1 MPDEAGEGP
10 PKTPSKKKEEQK
22 KETSKKEKKT
32 ETKKEREAR
41 LKREAVKAREEEL
54 RVIRKGIEARAREVE
69 AIEDTKVAFGQLSG
83 LIKEGALGVETFN
96 RAMEGATKRIDEG
109 GKKIEAGFGKLEDS
123 LGKQAEYS
131 DRFVSLQEQASETMA
146 EFVKDLDLTHKGI
159 RKAAEE
165 AVVASDRAEVNAA
178 KAQAGA
184 AAAKE
189 IAKARAAEAKAA
201 AIAGAADARE
211 KANRAETAAREAK
224 LAAEKAQLEAE
235 KAIIAKEILAGPPGM
250 PGGPPAER
258 PPEYKD
264 EKEDGGK
271 AKNEI
276 EQWIEARLRPIEE
289 RDAPF
294 SERWYLL
301 WPIETTV
308 SSLRQPVEGE
318 SDEAKE
324 RRMEFYQKIS
334 QRVED
339 RRRLHDYQ
347 WLYKRASGVEAI
359 INAASILPTGVM
371 ERVLREKG
379 VVESMVKLQNLAK
392 IVAEA
397 RRSQDKARTEE
408 GKRRL
413 ERLEDQMKKT
423 MLRFMNGETEVDD
436 KGREVGF
443 IEAGVKKDQIEERAA
458 SNRLGGRLFIV
469 LGFTASYDISDFAG
483 GDFFVARL
491 MHLKNR
497 FKEQAKEGRP
507 WFGRDKLWKSFKPE
521 LFETKFGGGLL
532 ANKTPGAR
540 GKLGDFHRRF
550 GLERAEPEDVEE
562 DIAGRKLRPLKI
574 TNPEQFRQLNLK
586 EFGVMRENMLAADW
600 ADALLKADEARKLF
614 LKPDQ
619 YLDRP
624 NMEHFLGLRGDFEH
638 LKGDVKQRLF
648 SLMLGDLIEFH
659 KGPGFARRLF
669 DRNLPLWEGYT
680 IKNPDTGEETEGIT
694 FVGSDS
700 ERLGLASAWAS
711 GEIHKKVDIA
721 LGHNMINKS
730 YAEWL
735 LRKKINLFGIP
746 GIGPVRA
753 TKEILDA
760 IGWGGF
766 LAAFFAAIIE
776 FFRQIGKDLE
786 KGI

>member
-10 PKTPSKKKEEQK
+10 PETPSEKKKGR
-22 KETSKKEKKT
+22 EKKVP
-32 ETKKEREAR
+32 KEE
-41 LKREAVKAREEEL
+41 KREAEKAAEAMAKAAEKAEL
-54 RVIRKGIEARAREVE
+54 LAEKQEKLITTVDKLIDRGEDLGLVFENLSSAIKDGVIKDFKQLSSVMKRSIKGIEDRE
-69 AIEDTKVAFGQLSG
+69 
-83 LIKEGALGVETFN
+83 
-96 RAMEGATKRIDEG
+96 
-109 GKKIEAGFGKLEDS
+109 KKITESAEKVQASFGKT
-123 LGKQAEYS
+123 AEYS
-131 DRFVSLQEQASETMA
+131 DRVIEAQRENAAAIKKHTE
-146 EFVKDLDLTHKGI
+146 DLDKVYEGI
-159 RKAAEE
+159 RE
-165 AVVASDRAEVNAA
+165 
-178 KAQAGA
+178 
-184 AAAKE
+184 
-189 IAKARAAEAKAA
+189 AAEAAV
-201 AIAGAADARE
+201 AGGIMGSPREKTPEYEDTDDARDNIE
-211 KANRAETAAREAK
+211 K
-224 LAAEKAQLEAE
+224 
-235 KAIIAKEILAGPPGM
+235 
-250 PGGPPAER
+250 
-258 PPEYKD
+258 
-264 EKEDGGK
+264 
-271 AKNEI
+271 
-276 EQWIEARLRPIEE
+276 WIETQLRPIEE

-301 WPIETTV
+301 WPIETTA
-308 SSLRQPVEGE
+308 SSLRQPIEGE

-359 INAASILPTGVM
+359 INAASILPTGTT

-379 VVESMVKLQNLAK
+379 VVESMVKLQNLAE
-392 IVAEA
+392 IVVEA
-397 RRSQDKARTEE
+397 RRSQDKTRTEE
-408 GKRRL
+408 GKRRS

-423 MLRFMNGETEVDD
+423 MLRFMNGETEVDN
-436 KGREVGF
+436 KGREIGF
-443 IEAGVKKDQIEERAA
+443 IEAGVKEDQIEERVA

-507 WFGRDKLWKSFKPE
+507 WFGRDKLWESFKPE

-532 ANKTPGAR
+532 ANKTPGMR
-540 GKLGDFHRRF
+540 GTLRGFHRRF

-638 LKGDVKQRLF
+638 LKGDVKRRLF

-659 KGPGFARRLF
+659 KGPGFGRRLF
-669 DRNLPLWEGYT
+669 DRSLPLWERYT
-680 IKNPDTGEETEGIT
+680 IKNPDTGEETEGIS

-711 GEIHKKVDIA
+711 GEIHKKVDTA

-735 LRKKINLFGIP
+735 LRQKIDLFGIP

-766 LAAFFAAIIE
+766 LAAFLATIIE

-786 KGI
+786 KGR